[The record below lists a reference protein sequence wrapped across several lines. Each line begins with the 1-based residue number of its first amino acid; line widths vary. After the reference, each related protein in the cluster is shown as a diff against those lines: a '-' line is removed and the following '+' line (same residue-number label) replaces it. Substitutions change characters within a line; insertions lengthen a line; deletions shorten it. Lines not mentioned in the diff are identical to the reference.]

1 LLRLG
6 AVRLRDIE
14 EDGIRGWTMFAD
26 PEGGEFDLVVG

>member
-1 LLRLG
+1 LLGLG

-26 PEGGEFDLVVG
+26 PEGEEFDLVVG